1 MPRANWGCWSDV
13 HTQEPRANWGWW
25 SDVHT
30 QEPPM
35 EQLHHNGQ
43 FDTTCS

>member
-1 MPRANWGCWSDV
+1 MPRANWGWWSDV
-13 HTQEPRANWGWW
+13 HTQEPRADWGWW

-35 EQLHHNGQ
+35 EQLHDNGQ
-43 FDTTCS
+43 IDTTCS